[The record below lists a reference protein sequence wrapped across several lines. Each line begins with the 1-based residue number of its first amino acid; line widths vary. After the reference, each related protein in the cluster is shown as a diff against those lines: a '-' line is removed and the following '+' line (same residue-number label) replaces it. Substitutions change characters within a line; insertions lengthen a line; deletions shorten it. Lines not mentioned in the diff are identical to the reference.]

1 MVTVL
6 LNFAYLA
13 LLTLASPYL
22 IWSAIAR
29 GKYREGFAEKVLGR
43 VPLPKS
49 ANPIWIH
56 AVSVGEVNLLGP
68 LLAEIL
74 ARDPDQAIYIT
85 TTTRTGL
92 ELARTKF
99 PQHSVSY
106 APLDFSWGVN
116 TALSRIQPSALILVE
131 LELWPNLIRMT
142 HRRGIP
148 ISLVNARMS
157 PKSHCGYAKA
167 KWLIAPL
174 LQKLQTV
181 AVQDETYAARFIDLG
196 VVPQRLHVTGSIKFD
211 GVSTDR
217 DNPATLRLKAL
228 VDFPAGA
235 PVWVAGSTQPGEEA
249 MALEVFR
256 KIRVDFPE
264 LRLLLVPRHP
274 HRFDEVARLLEDSRL
289 PLARR
294 SQHEVPSP
302 ALSESAVLLIDT
314 IGELSAW
321 WGLAD
326 IALVGGSFGNRGG
339 QNMLEPA
346 AYGAAVCFGPHT
358 WNFKEVVAKL
368 REVEGAVEVDS
379 AESLEDFVR
388 HCLTAPEEA
397 AQMGERA
404 QALIHSQRGAT
415 ARTVDLLPLGNDLAP
430 ANAWKAA

>member
-1 MVTVL
+1 MVTIL

-13 LLTLASPYL
+13 LLLLVSPYL
-22 IWSAIAR
+22 VWAAIAR

-43 VPLPKS
+43 VPLPKARS
-49 ANPIWIH
+49 PIWFH

-68 LLAEIL
+68 LLREIL
-74 ARDPDQAIYIT
+74 ARHPDQPIYIT

-92 ELARTKF
+92 ELAQAKF
-99 PQHSVSY
+99 PQHTVSY
-106 APLDFSWGVN
+106 APLDFSWAVN

-131 LELWPNLIRMT
+131 LELWPNLIRLT

-157 PKSHCGYAKA
+157 PKSHRGYAKA

-181 AVQDETYAARFIDLG
+181 ATQDETYAARFVDLG

-217 DNPATLRLKAL
+217 NNPATLRLKAL

-235 PVWVAGSTQPGEEA
+235 RVWVAGSTQPGEEE
-249 MALEVFR
+249 MALEIFR
-256 KIRVDFPE
+256 RVRVDFPD

-274 HRFDEVARLLEDSRL
+274 HRFDEVARLVEESGL
-289 PLARR
+289 PFARR
-294 SQHEVPSP
+294 SQHQVPSP
-302 ALSESAVLLIDT
+302 TLRDAMVLLIDT

-379 AESLEDFVR
+379 AESLENFVR

-397 AQMGERA
+397 AQMGRRA
-404 QALIHSQRGAT
+404 QTLIHSQRGAT
-415 ARTVDLLPLGNDLAP
+415 AQTVDLLPLSNGFAQ
-430 ANAWKAA
+430 ASERNAA